1 MIDIVRQ
8 QLQQSV
14 DALTQV
20 LNDQAIHK
28 SIVDAAR
35 RTSDA
40 LHNGNKLLVCGNGG
54 SAADAQHLVAEF
66 VCRLVAN
73 RPALRA
79 VALTTDT
86 SILTAISNDFG
97 YDRIFSRQVEALG
110 QPGDILLAIST
121 SGNSPNCLRAI
132 EQAKDLGLT
141 TIAFTGNDGGQ
152 IKSLA
157 DIAITIPSTVTANI
171 QEAHLALEHIFC
183 LLTERCYFGQGLD
196 KQLQSLDK
204 LTPSRS
210 QL

>member
-20 LNDQAIHK
+20 LHDQAIHK
-28 SIVDAAR
+28 SILDAAR

-121 SGNSPNCLRAI
+121 SGNSPNCLRAV

-183 LLTERCYFGQGLD
+183 LLTERCYFGEDLD

-204 LTPSRS
+204 
-210 QL
+210 